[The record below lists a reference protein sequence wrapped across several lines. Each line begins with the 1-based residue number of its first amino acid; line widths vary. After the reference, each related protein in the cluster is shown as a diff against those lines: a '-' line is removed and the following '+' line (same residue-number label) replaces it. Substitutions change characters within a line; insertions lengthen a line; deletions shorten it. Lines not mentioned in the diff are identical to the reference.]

1 MGKVPRPK
9 PARLPEKLRQI
20 RLTLGLSQ
28 NEMLA
33 ALGLAET
40 SYRSAVSGWE
50 IGTREVPLP
59 ILLTY
64 ARLAGLSTDVLIDD
78 ELELPEKLP
87 ARRRLN
93 N

>member
-9 PARLPEKLRQI
+9 PARLPEKLREI
-20 RLTLGLSQ
+20 RVALNLSQ
-28 NEMLA
+28 SEMLR
-33 ALGLAET
+33 ALGLAES

-64 ARLAGLSTDVLIDD
+64 SRLAGVSTDILIDD
-78 ELELPEKLP
+78 ALELPEKILRP
-87 ARRRLN
+87 KH
-93 N
+93 

>member
-20 RLTLGLSQ
+20 RLALNLSQ
-28 NEMLA
+28 NGMLRD
-33 ALGLAET
+33 LGLAES

-50 IGTREVPLP
+50 LGTREVPLP

-64 ARLAGLSTDVLIDD
+64 ARLAGVSTDNLIDD
-78 ELELPEKLP
+78 EADLPKKFQ
-87 ARRRLN
+87 
-93 N
+93 

>member
-9 PARLPEKLRQI
+9 PARLPEKLKQI
-20 RLTLGLSQ
+20 RDALGLSQ
-28 NEMLA
+28 SEMLR

-64 ARLAGLSTDVLIDD
+64 ARLAGVSTDVLIDD
-78 ELELPEKLP
+78 QLDLPKRLP
-87 ARRRLN
+87 VSRRQ
-93 N
+93 